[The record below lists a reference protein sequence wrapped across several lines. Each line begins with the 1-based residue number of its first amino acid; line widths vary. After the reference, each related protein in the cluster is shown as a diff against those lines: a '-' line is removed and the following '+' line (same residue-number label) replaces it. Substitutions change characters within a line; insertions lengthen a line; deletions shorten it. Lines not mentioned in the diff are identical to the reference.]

1 MRARADTEY
10 KRLQNMMATL
20 EVAQNRFGAGQDED
34 RVRLREEHARLEAMQ
49 VSLETERTM
58 VRQELSK
65 DRDALRADRAAF
77 EAERRAWRT
86 QCATEKS
93 TFEGRKTQ
101 LDAIEASHHEWELQ
115 LRRDGEDLKRRMRA
129 FEEQRSSSMKQME
142 EEVELNREKSSELE
156 RMKLEL
162 DMERTAMEVDKK
174 NMKQDTKKW
183 VMQQFW
189 KLPYRCCYSCCADCP
204 ISPSSSLFHPS
215 RLTALGIELRK
226 QSQELS
232 DAQHVVIQERMKN
245 EQHGDI
251 SEYHAEASKNGAR
264 LDTAAMQL
272 HMAKKRQASVEL
284 HGNDKEAVGARSHKV
299 EHTAQTR
306 RGSAG
311 LLEIPPSATAKQ
323 QYAQMGSKTQPQ

>member
-1 MRARADTEY
+1 MRSRCGSLRNKVEADADAGAASRLAQVEARERVVIEMEKNVREIRARADTEY

-142 EEVELNREKSSELE
+142 EVELNVRKPQLE
-156 RMKLEL
+156 
-162 DMERTAMEVDKK
+162 A
-174 NMKQDTKKW
+174 
-183 VMQQFW
+183 
-189 KLPYRCCYSCCADCP
+189 
-204 ISPSSSLFHPS
+204 
-215 RLTALGIELRK
+215 
-226 QSQELS
+226 
-232 DAQHVVIQERMKN
+232 
-245 EQHGDI
+245 
-251 SEYHAEASKNGAR
+251 
-264 LDTAAMQL
+264 
-272 HMAKKRQASVEL
+272 
-284 HGNDKEAVGARSHKV
+284 
-299 EHTAQTR
+299 
-306 RGSAG
+306 
-311 LLEIPPSATAKQ
+311 
-323 QYAQMGSKTQPQ
+323 